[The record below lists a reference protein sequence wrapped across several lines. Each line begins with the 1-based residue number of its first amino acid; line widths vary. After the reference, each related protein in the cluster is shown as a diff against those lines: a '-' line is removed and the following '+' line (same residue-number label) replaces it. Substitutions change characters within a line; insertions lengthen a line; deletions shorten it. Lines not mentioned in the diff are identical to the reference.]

1 MVGWIT
7 PEEIYPHFFEFF
19 GTIARKRLGALVV
32 KPALVLLP
40 QHRAELRVLREALGA
55 RPQFRPLHL
64 SKNFLPRGILM

>member
-32 KPALVLLP
+32 KPALVAAVTDNNP
-40 QHRAELRVLREALGA
+40 
-55 RPQFRPLHL
+55 
-64 SKNFLPRGILM
+64 